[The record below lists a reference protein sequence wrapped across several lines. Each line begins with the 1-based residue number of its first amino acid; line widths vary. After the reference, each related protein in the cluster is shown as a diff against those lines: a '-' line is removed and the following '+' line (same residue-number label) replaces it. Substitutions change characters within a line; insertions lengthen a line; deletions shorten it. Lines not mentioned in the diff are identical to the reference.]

1 MKERIWVFI
10 QGIAIGLFGI
20 LCFLRLGFKEIGT
33 FFCIVG
39 IGIALT
45 GVFGSASNSVD
56 E

>member
-10 QGIAIGLFGI
+10 QGIAIGLFGGF
-20 LCFLRLGFKEIGT
+20 CFLHLGYKGIGA

-39 IGIALT
+39 IGIAVT
-45 GVFGSASNSVD
+45 GIFGSIPNSID